1 MRNIQEAMNVFQN
14 LIYYEKLS
22 WSPQFLITVLS
33 RMCVWRYSNEIITIS
48 YVVTNSEGII
58 RSAGDLIVARP
69 LLIEKRCFVSSF
81 TYCLLRNSLYSPWKF
96 QSTFLLR
103 PLPCK
108 RHIPTLLSIVADFAT
123 FVAPAFCS
131 LFQPFSFSFSWEN
144 FVPRLLLFL
153 YIIIRAAT
161 GFFTFFQGFEER
173 TFKWN
178 CIKSLSL
185 FCFFF
190 SSKRWQMSVPPTS
203 SLSAEL

>member
-1 MRNIQEAMNVFQN
+1 MIKCFKNAVIQMGVVVVVVFSFT
-14 LIYYEKLS
+14 LS
-22 WSPQFLITVLS
+22 SHCRGFLTWSPPLFFLRTATV
-33 RMCVWRYSNEIITIS
+33 
-48 YVVTNSEGII
+48 
-58 RSAGDLIVARP
+58 
-69 LLIEKRCFVSSF
+69 FF
-81 TYCLLRNSLYSPWKF
+81 TDF
-96 QSTFLLR
+96 QSFKERYYIIVGIDDYNYFLGGGLSSLGSYFFGEGGGGR
-103 PLPCK
+103 GGDSPL
-108 RHIPTLLSIVADFAT
+108 F
-123 FVAPAFCS
+123 
-131 LFQPFSFSFSWEN
+131 FQPFSFSLSWEN

-190 SSKRWQMSVPPTS
+190 SSERWQMSVPPTS